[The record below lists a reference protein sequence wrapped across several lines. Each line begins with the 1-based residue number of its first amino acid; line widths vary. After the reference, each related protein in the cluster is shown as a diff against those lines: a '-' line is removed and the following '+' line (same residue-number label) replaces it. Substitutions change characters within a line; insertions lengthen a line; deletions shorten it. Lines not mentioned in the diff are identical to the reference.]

1 MKEMGEHMA
10 KELGLSAD
18 QQVKWKALGEEQ
30 RTAGEA
36 LRADASLS
44 KEQRREKMGQL
55 WKDFEAK
62 RMAILTPE
70 QQKKAEEIKASHP
83 EGGPRHK
90 KEKGEDAPEAK

>member
-1 MKEMGEHMA
+1 MKEMGERLA
-10 KELGLSAD
+10 KELDLTAD
-18 QQVKWKALGEEQ
+18 QQVKWKAIGEEQ

-36 LRADASLS
+36 IRADTSLS

-70 QQKKAEEIKASHP
+70 QQKKAEEIKAKHP

-90 KEKGEDAPEAK
+90 DKDAPEAK